1 MTTTRS
7 RIISAAGH
15 VFDRHGFAG
24 TGIDRLTESAGVST
38 RTLYKHLGS
47 KSGLVVAVLDERRT
61 RFVDRFDVDTVDE
74 LFDTLEAWIQTEG
87 ARGCLFLRAQGEDG
101 EGTLGVSPTVTA
113 YRKQLH
119 DLVRR
124 VVRHQTGHDDDL
136 LVEQVLVLFE
146 GATSAASYRGTDVI
160 HAAKAAASTLVSQVR

>member
-47 KSGLVVAVLDERRT
+47 KSGLVVAVLDERRA

-74 LFDTLEAWIQTEG
+74 LFDTLEAWTQTEG
-87 ARGCLFLRAQGEDG
+87 ARGCLFLRAQSEDG
-101 EGTLGVSPTVTA
+101 EGTLGVSSTVTA
-113 YRKQLH
+113 YREQLH

-124 VVRHQTGHDDDL
+124 VVTHETGHDDDVL
-136 LVEQVLVLFE
+136 AEQVLVLFE
-146 GATSAASYRGTDVI
+146 GATSAASYRGTAAI
-160 HAAKAAASTLVSQVR
+160 HAAKAAASALVNQAQ